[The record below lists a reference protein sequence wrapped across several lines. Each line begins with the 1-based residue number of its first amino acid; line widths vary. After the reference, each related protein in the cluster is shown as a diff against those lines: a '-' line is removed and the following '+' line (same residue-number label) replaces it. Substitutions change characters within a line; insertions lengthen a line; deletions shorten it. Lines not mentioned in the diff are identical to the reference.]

1 MAETDCMMRINEVRE
16 LDNTE
21 LDKELGEQERGLMN
35 LRFRKATLQLTNTNE
50 LKTARRTIARIK
62 TVLRER
68 AITSGLETESPAS
81 DEAAETAPV
90 SDTDNATENE
100 GE

>member
-1 MAETDCMMRINEVRE
+1 MRISEVRE
-16 LDNTE
+16 LDDNE
-21 LDKELGEQERGLMN
+21 LDKEIGEQERGLMN

-50 LKTARRTIARIK
+50 LKSARKTIARIK

-68 AITSGLETESPAS
+68 AITRELESEHPRAGKPVDISTE
-81 DEAAETAPV
+81 
-90 SDTDNATENE
+90 TDNDTVIENE

>member
-1 MAETDCMMRINEVRE
+1 MRIGEVRE
-16 LDNTE
+16 LDDTE

-50 LKTARRTIARIK
+50 LKSARKTIARIK

-68 AITSGLETESPAS
+68 AITLELESAHPRAEKPADISTE
-81 DEAAETAPV
+81 
-90 SDTDNATENE
+90 TDNDTVIENE